1 MCLVKSHNSE
11 ADVIVH
17 YADAAA
23 AAAVVPAET
32 AALPGGSAA
41 QREVFKKSQQK
52 QREAAV
58 WRQTASCICAN
69 YALYWRREGAE
80 FPVAPTAGNIVA
92 AVHVGAASSMQQ
104 FFCELGF
111 TCSFDHDR
119 MRLSCCRVGAN
130 APGCCGRSGPAP

>member
-1 MCLVKSHNSE
+1 MQNELVRSSLNVHLRPMDREKRVVTDGTNGRVCLDAIMLV
-11 ADVIVH
+11 V
-17 YADAAA
+17 DAAA

-69 YALYWRREGAE
+69 YALYWRRDGAE
-80 FPVAPTAGNIVA
+80 FPATPAAGKA
-92 AVHVGAASSMQQ
+92 
-104 FFCELGF
+104 
-111 TCSFDHDR
+111 
-119 MRLSCCRVGAN
+119 
-130 APGCCGRSGPAP
+130 

>member
-1 MCLVKSHNSE
+1 MPKAAVVQWDSCHIQHVAQATEDTARIVRTATDRTACL
-11 ADVIVH
+11 DIIVLC
-17 YADAAA
+17 ADAAA

-58 WRQTASCICAN
+58 WCQTAGCICAN

-80 FPVAPTAGNIVA
+80 FPVAPTAG
-92 AVHVGAASSMQQ
+92 
-104 FFCELGF
+104 L
-111 TCSFDHDR
+111 T
-119 MRLSCCRVGAN
+119 
-130 APGCCGRSGPAP
+130 

>member
-1 MCLVKSHNSE
+1 MGLLPAAQAEGRESCENRYGE
-11 ADVIVH
+11 ACSDFNVLCV
-17 YADAAA
+17 DAAA

-69 YALYWRREGAE
+69 YALFWRREGAE
-80 FPVAPTAGNIVA
+80 FPVTSTTGNVTALLF
-92 AVHVGAASSMQQ
+92 MQKNTY
-104 FFCELGF
+104 FCNAMVCNLTTF
-111 TCSFDHDR
+111 KL
-119 MRLSCCRVGAN
+119 LS
-130 APGCCGRSGPAP
+130 